1 MIVLGIEPS
10 CDETA
15 AAVVSDDRK
24 IHSNIV
30 YSQFEEH
37 HVFGGVVPEIA
48 ARAHLQILD
57 GVIRCALAE
66 ANFSL
71 SDIDGIAAT
80 GGPGSHRSVVEI
92 KQVFTVGKFR
102 VGHDVSINSYK
113 LQATSCNA
121 GGCGGKYIAPWPRY
135 LP

>member
-1 MIVLGIEPS
+1 
-10 CDETA
+10 
-15 AAVVSDDRK
+15 
-24 IHSNIV
+24 
-30 YSQFEEH
+30 
-37 HVFGGVVPEIA
+37 
-48 ARAHLQILD
+48 
-57 GVIRCALAE
+57 
-66 ANFSL
+66 
-71 SDIDGIAAT
+71 
-80 GGPGSHRSVVEI
+80 VVEI

>member
-1 MIVLGIEPS
+1 M
-10 CDETA
+10 
-15 AAVVSDDRK
+15 
-24 IHSNIV
+24 
-30 YSQFEEH
+30 
-37 HVFGGVVPEIA
+37 
-48 ARAHLQILD
+48 
-57 GVIRCALAE
+57 GVITGTDLTILASE
-66 ANFSL
+66 FR
-71 SDIDGIAAT
+71 DRIAAT